1 MFFFRSRFSVV
12 QKIFFDGEKKERAGK
27 TNGRKTKKKARE
39 KKSAAFE
46 FQTDW
51 CHWRLIRVFLKKKSS
66 RRTRFTKRTFGL
78 WTEFF
83 RERCFRSVYNCWVF
97 VQNNNTASLL
107 WASLK
112 EISTDNL
119 FWREINRNQSIQH
132 FLFRA
137 KYFRVWTKSC
147 FLQKCVLFMFLSLSK
162 ILSNA
167 GLATR
172 LLIQWFRHYSLN
184 HLPNFR
190 QSATAQDD
198 LLILKSSLNQWL
210 GFYLQKNC

>member
-1 MFFFRSRFSVV
+1 MFFFRSRFNVV

-27 TNGRKTKKKARE
+27 TNGRKTKKKSAG

-97 VQNNNTASLL
+97 VQNNDTASLS

-137 KYFRVWTKSC
+137 NFFRVWTESC
-147 FLQKCVLFMFLSLSK
+147 FSTEMRFVNVSFAQQNFIQCWIDNSA
-162 ILSNA
+162 SNPM
-167 GLATR
+167 
-172 LLIQWFRHYSLN
+172 I
-184 HLPNFR
+184 
-190 QSATAQDD
+190 
-198 LLILKSSLNQWL
+198 SSLLVEPLAQ
-210 GFYLQKNC
+210 F